1 MHASYVSIAR
11 ESNREIEVAGPPA
24 GAPNRRD
31 RLLAIFRP
39 QSQARAES
47 IGSFTPIG
55 QASLPRRARTRA
67 LPVRAGNT
75 NQSRTRLKLVRMTD
89 DR

>member
-67 LPVRAGNT
+67 LPSQGRQYQPESDSPEARPN
-75 NQSRTRLKLVRMTD
+75 